1 MQQLL
6 LYERVILPLPK
17 FITYRKSEIE
27 VHSTTPL
34 SINVGTRSRDH
45 PSSARDQEKPL
56 VAKRERRIRLVVK
69 WLFYGQNP
77 VLNIFPPRNSDK

>member
-27 VHSTTPL
+27 VHIVPRRCL
-34 SINVGTRSRDH
+34 DINVGTRSRDH

-56 VAKRERRIRLVVK
+56 VAKREREGYDG
-69 WLFYGQNP
+69 W
-77 VLNIFPPRNSDK
+77 